1 MTPNPHMYVGRPRPG
16 LRLQCVDD
24 DGNAVDLSAYSFE
37 VVLEQDG
44 VESTLTCSVTAPAT
58 PANGTPSAIVSFAAG
73 ALDNISVGPGVVKLI
88 ATLSGLPREFQAPVL
103 VGT

>member
-1 MTPNPHMYVGRPRPG
+1 MTPHLFVGRERPG
-16 LRLQCVDD
+16 LRLEIADD
-24 DGNAVDLSAYSFE
+24 DGNAVDLSSYTTFA

-58 PANGTPSAIVSFAAG
+58 PANGTPSATVAFSAG
-73 ALDNISVGPGVVKLI
+73 ALDNISVGPGMLKFI
-88 ATLSGLPREFQAPVL
+88 ATLSGLDREFQAPVL